1 MPNAKMI
8 DDKTAIVKWNEDIWF
23 NGNRDFQAV
32 LDFGKRPIK
41 KITLDPFGRF
51 PDSDTKDNVWTSK

>member
-1 MPNAKMI
+1 
-8 DDKTAIVKWNEDIWF
+8 VKWNEDVWF
-23 NGNRDFQAV
+23 NGDSDFQAA

-41 KITLDPFGRF
+41 KITLDPFRRF